1 MCPLPSYVFDALFS
15 VPPRPLWSLFFHRIF
30 FSFFLVVRAITG
42 ICDSNNFWFSYSL
55 GQTFNHW
62 IIILSE
68 NTHNTTSNCSTI
80 HHSVN
85 NCFIVMLWLLGV
97 LHVENCN
104 IKFFCGL
111 GVLFLPPT
119 RLYPFWIPPIKEC
132 MSRLWE
138 NCL

>member
-1 MCPLPSYVFDALFS
+1 MPSPLLCYWCSFLCSSPPALIPFLPSN
-15 VPPRPLWSLFFHRIF
+15 LFF
-30 FSFFLVVRAITG
+30 FFLVVRAITG